1 MNQTRQGDRDGGEL
15 GRRAGGMAHAK
26 CLGRKQRG
34 GEGRMKPLTVDKI
47 IKDVTLTVTVKYP
60 AGFKIRLALSMFLIR
75 LAAKILGCGIEME
88 VVE

>member
-1 MNQTRQGDRDGGEL
+1 
-15 GRRAGGMAHAK
+15 
-26 CLGRKQRG
+26 
-34 GEGRMKPLTVDKI
+34 MKPLTVDKI